1 LSVLKFNKY
10 TKRFIKYRTVDKYR
24 KSYYRICVGHMRPF
38 QVMER
43 AREKAQEVAE
53 KTGEA
58 ISKGLTEGWGKAK
71 GLGKDLKKELSRVHE
86 RTKRNKTSKKSCTRK
101 GDKQ

>member
-1 LSVLKFNKY
+1 MQVNIVNLTIEY
-10 TKRFIKYRTVDKYR
+10 
-24 KSYYRICVGHMRPF
+24 ICGHYMHPP

-71 GLGKDLKKELSRVHE
+71 GLGKDLKKELSHVHK
-86 RTKRNKTSKKSCTRK
+86 RAKRNKTQK